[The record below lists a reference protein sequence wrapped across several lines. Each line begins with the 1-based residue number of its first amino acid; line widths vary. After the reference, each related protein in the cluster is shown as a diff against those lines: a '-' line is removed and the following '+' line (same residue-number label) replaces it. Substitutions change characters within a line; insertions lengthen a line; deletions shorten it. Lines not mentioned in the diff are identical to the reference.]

1 MKPRALLRLLA
12 LAAVSLASTAQAGPD
27 KPAPRARR
35 AATADV
41 FTQLAKGKLEVP
53 TRVTMPKTIPATE
66 KVEGF
71 YIETRPYGGGRGG
84 GRYDDVTYAQIS
96 RSKADAE
103 AAGRGETASGCFL
116 TAYPNGGFGASEVN
130 WSGSSS
136 AVTTVTNYKNARYGN
151 GYDSAVQLVRSDVV
165 TKKPGGLD
173 LEVRFAYVDA
183 STLGAR
189 LHSTHE
195 LEMSLLGELPG
206 QVKVYGAKSEDG
218 EEVTFLVERE
228 KLEKERFFMGGIMS
242 AVNGQHVGSTNDTC
256 PVVFSLDAHNGV
268 TDSAVVQLEAVLEV
282 NEIKDEG
289 GFLAQM
295 PVRHLPHEG
304 AGTREAK
311 IRTMRI
317 GFSSTWLTED
327 ERPVVSFSHGWIGKS
342 RIQPI

>member
-1 MKPRALLRLLA
+1 MKPRALLRRSTLA
-12 LAAVSLASTAQAGPD
+12 LTLAALALASTALAGPD
-27 KPAPRARR
+27 KPRARR
-35 AATADV
+35 ATTADV
-41 FTQLAKGKLEVP
+41 FEKLSKGTLTVP
-53 TRVTMPKTIPATE
+53 TRLTMPKTIPATE

-71 YIETRPYGGGRGG
+71 YVETPAHYG

-103 AAGRGETASGCFL
+103 AAGRGEAASGCFL
-116 TAYPNGGFGASEVN
+116 TAYPNGGFGSSEVN

-151 GYDSAVQLVRSDVV
+151 GNDSAVQMVRSDFV

-183 STLGAR
+183 STLGVR
-189 LHSTHE
+189 LHSSHK

-228 KLEKERFFMGGIMS
+228 KLEKERFFMGGIMT

-256 PVVFSLDAHNGV
+256 PVVFSLDAHKGV

-317 GFSSTWLTED
+317 GFSSTWLTAD

>member
-1 MKPRALLRLLA
+1 MKPRALRRPSFA
-12 LAAVSLASTAQAGPD
+12 LAIAALAVASTALAGPD

-41 FTQLAKGKLEVP
+41 FDKLAAGKLVVP
-53 TRVTMPKTIPATE
+53 SRVTMPKSIPATE

-71 YIETRPYGGGRGG
+71 FIEASPNYGGR
-84 GRYDDVTYAQIS
+84 DDITYAQIA
-96 RSKADAE
+96 RSKSDAE

-116 TAYPNGGFGASEVN
+116 TAYPNGGFGSSEVN

-151 GYDSAVQLVRSDVV
+151 GYDSAVQLVRSDYV
-165 TKKPGGLD
+165 TKKPDGGLD

-189 LHSTHE
+189 LHSSHK
-195 LEMSLLGELPG
+195 LEMSFLGELPG
-206 QVKVYGAKSEDG
+206 QVKVYGAKSEDA

-228 KLEKERFFMGGIMS
+228 KLEKERFFMGGIMT
-242 AVNGQHVGSTNDTC
+242 AVNGQHSGSTNDTC
-256 PVVFSLDAHNGV
+256 PVVFSLGANKGV
-268 TDSAVVQLEAVLEV
+268 TDSAVIQLEAVLEIT
-282 NEIKDEG
+282 EIKEEG

-295 PVRHLPHEG
+295 PVRHQPEEG
-304 AGTREAK
+304 TGAREAK

-327 ERPVVSFSHGWIGKS
+327 DHPVVSFSHGWIGKS
-342 RIQPI
+342 RVQPI